1 MNTITKKPPIDS
13 EILFALNKQAQQS
26 RVELCSLL
34 RAFSAPTTLAQ
45 AAAVAWRNELQIK
58 KDPDSGSQLYYLPIQ
73 RAADFIDLILDQLDS
88 DSRTGA
94 VQFRDACRTIEV
106 NANKISSLR
115 QTKPHVYE
123 AWLQWM
129 DSDDAKQAMHKILS
143 GEHQRPPATSSDD
156 AALGGQ

>member
-26 RVELCSLL
+26 RVELGSLL
-34 RAFSAPTTLAQ
+34 RAFGAPTTLAQ
-45 AAAVAWRNELQIK
+45 AAAVAWKNELQIK
-58 KDPDSGSQLYYLPIQ
+58 EDPDSGSQLYYLPIQ

-88 DSRTGA
+88 DSRTEA
-94 VQFRDACRTIEV
+94 VQFRDSCRAIE
-106 NANKISSLR
+106 ASASKISRLQ
-115 QTKPHVYE
+115 QTKPHVYA

-129 DSDDAKQAMHKILS
+129 DSDQAKQTVHKILS
-143 GEHQRPPATSSDD
+143 GQHQRTPATSSNH